1 MGSYTTEE
9 ILFHLP
15 PSSHFYEEH
24 TSYST
29 ALHIYPCIFLTMSMC
44 TFRRISLQLERC
56 YVCLWFYFS
65 QSGNQFPFLSLHR
78 HVMDCNRN
86 KVYVHLQQAFAQ
98 QYFLQSFL
106 YLLPAYQTIIFCKFL
121 RSRFHLHV
129 FKVFVVIYF
138 TRFQDFYKYLFYT
151 FSRFYCVFITLITFS
166 LSKSIQKKKQCTS
179 SIHCFFLELIY
190 DYFFVSSQIFKNPAP
205 SYLSLPVQA
214 PCISFPVSHT
224 PCCRY

>member
-9 ILFHLP
+9 IQFHLP
-15 PSSHFYEEH
+15 SSSHFYEEH
-24 TSYST
+24 TSYPT

-44 TFRRISLQLERC
+44 TFRRISPQLERC

-65 QSGNQFPFLSLHR
+65 QSGNQFSFLNLHR

-106 YLLPAYQTIIFCKFL
+106 YLLSAYQTIIFCKFL

-129 FKVFVVIYF
+129 FKVLL
-138 TRFQDFYKYLFYT
+138 RFYYTYHFFIIKINTKKEAMYLFH
-151 FSRFYCVFITLITFS
+151 TLL
-166 LSKSIQKKKQCTS
+166 LSGVDLRL
-179 SIHCFFLELIY
+179 FFCQ
-190 DYFFVSSQIFKNPAP
+190 FTNF
-205 SYLSLPVQA
+205 
-214 PCISFPVSHT
+214 
-224 PCCRY
+224 